1 LIYILGPKCGAKSVP
16 SFWQKFDEILP
27 RNHINVHPILGAS
40 TLYTGAIFHSMGQN
54 WGQNWGQKVSL
65 SFGKNLMGFYQ
76 EIISTFIL
84 YWVSLLYTVLLYST
98 LYYSMPWATLGNIW
112 ATLGV
117 LGLPRATLAYI
128 GHPWA
133 SLGYLGLPDYL
144 YWVSHQH
151 CPST

>member
-1 LIYILGPKCGAKSVP
+1 
-16 SFWQKFDEILP
+16 
-27 RNHINVHPILGAS
+27 
-40 TLYTGAIFHSMGQN
+40 
-54 WGQNWGQKVSL
+54 
-65 SFGKNLMGFYQ
+65 MGFYQ